1 MFCAFFV
8 LEWCNSTQLTNLI
21 LVESNYQLRKKAREA
36 KEAPSRHDG
45 VADDSKNG
53 GGCTNSDKGSI
64 PAVTA
69 NASMDSTVDLSYSSD
84 TMDTTGCTS
93 TSAASADAAVKEDD
107 AKAAVSAAEKQ
118 QQRRRQIAAATAT
131 IPSGGARTSTHIHV
145 TTSSA
150 FTRTGDWQ
158 RQRSAVPAA
167 AAVSTLGA
175 QAQHKQ
181 QECKGGKR
189 LICLISNGV
198 ADRTQAHRQLHAL
211 NILQVRR
218 TPYEVVDG
226 MDPAQR
232 HIRDELFRISGVR
245 GNYPQFF
252 LERQIDNGYGGT
264 IRSVEFWGNYDTFEN
279 LNEVD
284 SLPPDV
290 LLANPEVETWDNV
303 FGDCY

>member
-1 MFCAFFV
+1 
-8 LEWCNSTQLTNLI
+8 
-21 LVESNYQLRKKAREA
+21 
-36 KEAPSRHDG
+36 
-45 VADDSKNG
+45 
-53 GGCTNSDKGSI
+53 
-64 PAVTA
+64 
-69 NASMDSTVDLSYSSD
+69 MDSTVDLSYSSD
-84 TMDTTGCTS
+84 TMDTTSGSTS
-93 TSAASADAAVKEDD
+93 SAASADAAAEDD
-107 AKAAVSAAEKQ
+107 AKAAVSAADKQ
-118 QQRRRQIAAATAT
+118 QQPAAVPSTTT
-131 IPSGGARTSTHIHV
+131 ISGGGARTSTHIHV

-158 RQRSAVPAA
+158 RQESVAT

-175 QAQHKQ
+175 QAQQKQ
-181 QECKGGKR
+181 QKCRGGKR
-189 LICLISNGV
+189 LICLLSNGV
-198 ADRTQAHRQLHAL
+198 ADRTQAHRQLQAL
-211 NILQVRR
+211 NILQVRQ
-218 TPYEVVDG
+218 TPHEVVDG

-252 LERQIDNGYGGT
+252 VERQVDNGYGGT

-284 SLPPDV
+284 SLPPHL

>member
-1 MFCAFFV
+1 
-8 LEWCNSTQLTNLI
+8 
-21 LVESNYQLRKKAREA
+21 
-36 KEAPSRHDG
+36 
-45 VADDSKNG
+45 
-53 GGCTNSDKGSI
+53 
-64 PAVTA
+64 
-69 NASMDSTVDLSYSSD
+69 MDSTVDLSYSSD